1 MSNSNNILNTLSD
14 LLIRAK
20 EKGADACDVI
30 HIDST
35 SIAVAQRLG
44 KPEKLE
50 RSESVDIG
58 LRVVLGKSQAI
69 VSSSDISPEA
79 LEELS
84 GRAVAMARSVPKDP
98 YCGLADPEQL
108 VTKILDLESCDP
120 TEPTVETLVGWANRA
135 ENAAREVKGVT
146 NSEGAEANWGQAT
159 ISIAASNGFS
169 RSYSRSH
176 YSLSTSVVA
185 GDGLAME
192 RDYDYSGAVH
202 ANDLRA
208 PEEIGKTAGENA
220 VRRLNPK
227 KVDTSHVPVIF
238 DDRAARSLISH
249 FASAI
254 NGSSVAR
261 DTSFLKDMMGQ
272 RVFAKGIN
280 IIDDP
285 HRLRGLRSK
294 PFDGEGLP
302 GQQLHIIEDGRLTTW
317 FLDLRSARQLKLEPT
332 GHASRNTSSPPSP
345 TANNLYIEPGRL
357 SPSELINEI
366 NKGFYVTELIGFGVN
381 GLTGDYSRGASGF
394 WIENGEITYPVSEV
408 TIAGNL
414 KEMFGCLTPA
424 NDLQFRYGI
433 DAPTIRIDG
442 LTVAGK

>member
-120 TEPTVETLVGWANRA
+120 TEPTVETLVGWANQA

-146 NSEGAEANWGQAT
+146 NSEGAEANWGQAA
-159 ISIAASNGFS
+159 ISD
-169 RSYSRSH
+169 RK
-176 YSLSTSVVA
+176 SVV
-185 GDGLAME
+185 
-192 RDYDYSGAVH
+192 
-202 ANDLRA
+202 
-208 PEEIGKTAGENA
+208 
-220 VRRLNPK
+220 
-227 KVDTSHVPVIF
+227 
-238 DDRAARSLISH
+238 
-249 FASAI
+249 
-254 NGSSVAR
+254 
-261 DTSFLKDMMGQ
+261 
-272 RVFAKGIN
+272 
-280 IIDDP
+280 
-285 HRLRGLRSK
+285 
-294 PFDGEGLP
+294 
-302 GQQLHIIEDGRLTTW
+302 
-317 FLDLRSARQLKLEPT
+317 
-332 GHASRNTSSPPSP
+332 
-345 TANNLYIEPGRL
+345 
-357 SPSELINEI
+357 
-366 NKGFYVTELIGFGVN
+366 
-381 GLTGDYSRGASGF
+381 
-394 WIENGEITYPVSEV
+394 
-408 TIAGNL
+408 
-414 KEMFGCLTPA
+414 
-424 NDLQFRYGI
+424 
-433 DAPTIRIDG
+433 
-442 LTVAGK
+442 

>member
-20 EKGADACDVI
+20 AKGADACDVI

-120 TEPTVETLVGWANRA
+120 TEPTVETLVDWANRA

-169 RSYSRSH
+169 KSYSRSH

-192 RDYDYSGAVH
+192 RDYDYASTVH
-202 ANDLRA
+202 AEDLRS
-208 PEEIGKTAGENA
+208 PEEIGRVAGEKA
-220 VRRLNPK
+220 VARLGPR
-227 KVDTSHVPVIF
+227 KVATAQVPVIY
-238 DDRAARSLISH
+238 DPRVAGGIVRHLAG
-249 FASAI
+249 AI
-254 NGSSVAR
+254 NGAAVAR
-261 DTSFLKDMMGQ
+261 GTTFLKNKLGEQ
-272 RVFAKGIN
+272 IFSPSITIV
-280 IIDDP
+280 DDAL
-285 HRLRGLRSK
+285 RRRGLRSK
-294 PFDGEGLP
+294 PFDGEGVATRRHAIVEKGVLK
-302 GQQLHIIEDGRLTTW
+302 TW
-317 FLDLRSARQLKLEPT
+317 ILDLCSARQLKMETT
-332 GHASRNTSSPPSP
+332 GHASRGTSSPPSP
-345 TANNLYIEPGRL
+345 GTTNLYLEPGAVDPKAL
-357 SPSELINEI
+357 MADIKS
-366 NKGFYVTELIGFGVN
+366 GFYITELIGFGVN
-381 GLTGDYSRGASGF
+381 GVTGDYSRGAGGF
-394 WIENGEITYPVSEV
+394 WIEDGQLAFPVSEV
-408 TIAGNL
+408 TVAGNL
-414 KEMFGCLTPA
+414 ADMFRNLTA
-424 NDLQFRYGI
+424 ADDLEFRYGT
-433 DAPTIRIDG
+433 DAPSLRIDG
-442 LTVAGK
+442 MTVAGQ